1 MDPLDAIPHKAH
13 GIGSG
18 WFLVGV
24 FFLLFMRGRIVLRQ
38 TPEDQRA
45 DYASRLQDVE
55 HDRDEWRTAHRISE
69 QARHEEREHNAA
81 LLHDI
86 AEPVKG
92 FLEGFRKDTRSEV
105 DSQ

>member
-1 MDPLDAIPHKAH
+1 MDPLDAIPYEAL

-24 FFLLFMRGRIVLRQ
+24 FFLLFMRGRIVPRQ
-38 TPEDQRA
+38 TLEDQRA
-45 DYASRLQDVE
+45 DYASRLEDIE
-55 HDRDEWRTAHRISE
+55 HDRDEWRAAHRISE
-69 QARHEEREHNAA
+69 QARLEEREHNSA
-81 LLHDI
+81 LVHDI

-92 FLEGFRKDTRSEV
+92 FLEGFRKATRSEV